1 MGNLSVTLLVICIET
16 NFSSAYMT
24 IYTKNTSIYE
34 GKCRRL
40 FQNNLHSTFNI
51 ANYYHFVKGEKEEDF
66 INKKGFWIPAV
77 EFLKNRVL
85 NK

>member
-16 NFSSAYMT
+16 NFSSAYKT

-40 FQNNLHSTFNI
+40 FQNNLQFNI
-51 ANYYHFVKGEKEEDF
+51 QYCKLLSLCKRGERGRFHKQ
-66 INKKGFWIPAV
+66 K
-77 EFLKNRVL
+77 RVL
-85 NK
+85 DTGRRIS